1 VEFDLLISFF
11 TLSLL
16 EIVLGIDNLIFIAL
30 LCDQLPPQMRFK
42 ARLFGLALALVMR
55 VTMLFSLSW
64 IMKLTEPVFNLG
76 ALAVSWKDMLL
87 FAGGWFLIY
96 KAGKEMWADAKGQGH
111 GDHKTT
117 KSYTTLRSAILQI
130 VIIDFVF
137 SFDSIITAVGLT
149 DHLGVMVAAVVVS
162 MIVMLFA
169 AGKISEWLH
178 AYPNFKM
185 LALGF
190 VLAIG
195 VLLVFKS
202 VHIYIDKNYLYFAI
216 IFSIFCEVLNT
227 MAARARK
234 RAALKEELKI
244 HRHEHAV
251 EEKIR

>member
-1 VEFDLLISFF
+1 MTIDLFVSFL
-11 TLSLL
+11 TLSML

-42 ARLFGLALALVMR
+42 ARLFGLALALGMR
-55 VTMLFSLSW
+55 VVMLSSLSW
-64 IMKLTEPVFNLG
+64 IMKLTEPVFFISEMG
-76 ALAVSWKDMLL
+76 ISWKDMLL
-87 FAGGWFLIY
+87 FAGGWFLIW
-96 KAGKEMWADAKGQGH
+96 KAGKEMWADARGKGH

-117 KSYTTLRSAILQI
+117 KSYTTLRSAVLQI
-130 VIIDFVF
+130 IIIDFVF

-149 DHLGVMVAAVVVS
+149 DNLGVMIAAVVVS

-169 AGKISEWLH
+169 AGKISEWLQR
-178 AYPNFKM
+178 YPNFKM

-195 VLLVFKS
+195 VLLVFKG

-216 IFSIFCEVLNT
+216 VFSLFCEVLNT

-244 HRHEHAV
+244 HRHESTV
-251 EEKIR
+251 EK

>member
-1 VEFDLLISFF
+1 VSADLIMSFF

-42 ARLFGLALALVMR
+42 ARLFGLSLALIMR
-55 VTMLFSLSW
+55 VGMLFSLSL
-64 IMKLTEPVFNLG
+64 IMKLTEPVFSISELV
-76 ALAVSWKDMLL
+76 VSWKDILL
-87 FAGGWFLIY
+87 FAGGLFLIW
-96 KAGKEMWADAKGQGH
+96 KAGKEMFADAIGQGH
-111 GDHKTT
+111 GHHKTT
-117 KSYTTLRSAILQI
+117 KKYTSLGAAVLQI
-130 VIIDFVF
+130 IIIDFVF

-149 DHLGVMVAAVVVS
+149 DHLGIMVAAVVVS

-169 AGKISEWLH
+169 AGKISHWLQE
-178 AYPNFKM
+178 YPNFKM

-195 VLLVFKS
+195 VLLVLKG
-202 VHIYIDKNYLYFAI
+202 VHIYVDKNYLYFAI
-216 IFSIFCEVLNT
+216 VFSLFCEVLNT

-244 HRHEHAV
+244 SRHEAAI
-251 EEKIR
+251 E